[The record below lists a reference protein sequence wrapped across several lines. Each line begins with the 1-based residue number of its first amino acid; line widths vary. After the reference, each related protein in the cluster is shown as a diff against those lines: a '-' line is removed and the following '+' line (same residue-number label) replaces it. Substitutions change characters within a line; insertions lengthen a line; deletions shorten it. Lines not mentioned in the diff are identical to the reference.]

1 MQFFSKIGFMK
12 RLVTNILWG
21 GFLAVFFGAGLPV
34 LYAQD
39 HGIDWTGSFPLKTFV
54 KPWKG
59 VNPAD
64 TDQVV
69 TCYYRLPKDYKPDGK
84 EKRRVFVYMI
94 WNPKDWVEW
103 SDKQGYVLLYLPFK
117 NDMAAY
123 YGSGYEKII
132 ESAVNELA
140 KTVRIAPEQAFIYGE
155 SRAASLVIRYAG
167 LKPDR
172 VSAWAA
178 GVTTLFD
185 PAPNIRMKSIPGLLL
200 QSEADDGLFQ
210 AAQAYYLKCQEMG
223 IPVIWR
229 SYANIGHEIKEE
241 GIGLAQ
247 AFFDYYHERTKQ
259 LLDEKYPPTL
269 GQRAALLGKTEF
281 IGDAQ
286 SFVYYKPDASEV
298 KDIPKEWRVDLPDQI
313 IAEKWMDSDE
323 VRLEALKLKK

>member
-1 MQFFSKIGFMK
+1 MERTLISIQRGMLVIVMQVMWTMPLF
-12 RLVTNILWG
+12 
-21 GFLAVFFGAGLPV
+21 
-34 LYAQD
+34 AQD

-69 TCYYRLPKDYKPDGK
+69 TCYYRLPKDYQPDGK

-132 ESAVNELA
+132 ESAVNEMA
-140 KTVRIAPEQAFIYGE
+140 KTVRIAPDQAFIYGV

-167 LKPDR
+167 LKPNR

-178 GVTTLFD
+178 GVTTLFE

-229 SYANIGHEIKEE
+229 SYANIGHEIEEE

-247 AFFDYYHERTKQ
+247 AFFEYYHARTKQ
-259 LLDEKYPPTL
+259 LLNDKYPPSL

-286 SFVYYKPDASEV
+286 SFVYYKPDAPEV
-298 KDIPKEWRVDLPDQI
+298 KEIPKEWRVDLPDET
-313 IAEKWMDSDE
+313 IAEKWMDADE
-323 VRLEALKLKK
+323 VRIEALKLKK